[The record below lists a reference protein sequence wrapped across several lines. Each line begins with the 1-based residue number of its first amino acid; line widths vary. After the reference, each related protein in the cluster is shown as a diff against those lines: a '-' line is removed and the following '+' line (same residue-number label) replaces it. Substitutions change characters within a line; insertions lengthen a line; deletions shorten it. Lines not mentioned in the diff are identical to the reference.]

1 MRRSDD
7 NERHPAR
14 AAARWYVG
22 DVAGTAASD
31 LAREVESTWWYHT
44 IELAPGV
51 ETPGYYDLRGIL
63 GDVPLPASLEGKRCL
78 DVGTFDGFWAFEM
91 ERRGASEVVAIDVLD
106 PLRWDWPG
114 DTRPETI
121 EVLGG
126 QKAGGVGFEI
136 ARRAIGSSV
145 ERREL
150 SVHDL
155 DPQEVGDFDLVYL
168 GSLLLHLR
176 DPIGALERTRTVCRG
191 AMVLCDAIDPAMTRL
206 WRRLPVA
213 TLDGHGRPW
222 WWKPNL
228 AALTRM
234 VEAAGFALVAR
245 PRRLRLPPGRG
256 YPKARVTPRVL
267 LHRLGREEVMRSMR
281 GDHHAVLVARPR

>member
-22 DVAGTAASD
+22 EVAGTAVSD

-91 ERRGASEVVAIDVLD
+91 E
-106 PLRWDWPG
+106 
-114 DTRPETI
+114 
-121 EVLGG
+121 
-126 QKAGGVGFEI
+126 
-136 ARRAIGSSV
+136 RRAIGSSV

-245 PRRLRLPPGRG
+245 PRRLRL
-256 YPKARVTPRVL
+256 
-267 LHRLGREEVMRSMR
+267 
-281 GDHHAVLVARPR
+281 